1 MSLFNW
7 VVTPFIGR
15 LFLCLLWAYAHECR
29 GFFFA
34 QALGEAPEL
43 RDLRFLKGWPAVP
56 SLA

>member
-1 MSLFNW
+1 MKLDRDPLHW
-7 VVTPFIGR
+7 QA
-15 LFLCLLWAYAHECR
+15 FLCLLWAYAHECR

-56 SLA
+56 SLAL